1 MDAKVFTKTNTSVEE
16 LIEKS
21 LSLLEEKTRKFH
33 SKKKKAIYEK
43 K

>member
-1 MDAKVFTKTNTSVEE
+1 MDAKVSTKTNTLAEE

-21 LSLLEEKTRKFH
+21 LSLLEEKTRRFL
-33 SKKKKAIYEK
+33 SKKKKAIHEK